1 MASNNPQGFEIS
13 GLGAGS
19 TCKADASPSS
29 FADVQPL
36 ETKTFGDSHHVVLVL
51 VLCRIVMSALLVRS
65 IFCVL
70 PVVVVVD
77 SICDVGRWYLS

>member
-29 FADVQPL
+29 FVDVQPL
-36 ETKTFGDSHHVVLVL
+36 EKKTFGDGRHDVRVV
-51 VLCRIVMSALLVRS
+51 RIAMSALIVRP
-65 IFCVL
+65 ILCVL
-70 PVVVVVD
+70 LVVRGSCRGGFD
-77 SICDVGRWYLS
+77 LAASAT